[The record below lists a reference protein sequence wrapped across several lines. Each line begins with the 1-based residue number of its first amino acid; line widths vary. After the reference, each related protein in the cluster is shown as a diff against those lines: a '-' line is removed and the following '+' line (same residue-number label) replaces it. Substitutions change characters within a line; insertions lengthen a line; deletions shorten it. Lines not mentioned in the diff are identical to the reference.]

1 MLSPAR
7 GRQLGSLRSV
17 LFRGFLRAFFL
28 DVILPQTRSG
38 PKMFWSSLSLKL
50 PHLNGMQ
57 FHGGYLQLRTVNLRI
72 QVLAL
77 KAGVA
82 FTQNNVFVIRSLGV
96 ACLGLWFGSGFL
108 LSRWDVCLFFK
119 LRFSSNSLIARALKK
134 TKML

>member
-1 MLSPAR
+1 M
-7 GRQLGSLRSV
+7 
-17 LFRGFLRAFFL
+17 
-28 DVILPQTRSG
+28 
-38 PKMFWSSLSLKL
+38 
-50 PHLNGMQ
+50 
-57 FHGGYLQLRTVNLRI
+57 
-72 QVLAL
+72 LAL

-108 LSRWDVCLFFK
+108 LSCWDVCLFFK